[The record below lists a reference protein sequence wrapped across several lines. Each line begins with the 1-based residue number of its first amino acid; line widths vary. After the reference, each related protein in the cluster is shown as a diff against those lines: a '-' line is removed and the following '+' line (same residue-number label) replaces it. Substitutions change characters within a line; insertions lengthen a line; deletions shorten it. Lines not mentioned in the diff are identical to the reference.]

1 MLTTEEIL
9 KLFPSFDRP
18 LAEMIA
24 QHGSLR
30 HFSEGTR
37 LIKTGQPIRSI
48 LLITAGLVKLS
59 REEEDGG
66 EFFMYY
72 LQPGQ
77 ACALSL
83 MCTAK
88 DQRSQVTAVATEDT
102 EALAVPVTLMDELM
116 REHRRWYTYVLE
128 TYRSR
133 FGELLNTID
142 QIAFR
147 NMDHR
152 LLFYL
157 RKQQEVSGTKKINIS
172 NTAIA
177 RELNSSREVISR
189 LMKQLAEKGYIAQH
203 KGYIEI
209 MKLPD

>member
-1 MLTTEEIL
+1 MITTEEIL
-9 KLFPSFDRP
+9 GLFPSFDRP
-18 LAEMIA
+18 LAETIA
-24 QHGSLR
+24 QHASLQR
-30 HFSEGTR
+30 FREGTT
-37 LIKTGQPIRSI
+37 LIRTGQQIRSI

-88 DQRSQVTAVATEDT
+88 DQRSEVTAVATEDT
-102 EALAVPVTLMDELM
+102 EALAIPVALMDTLM
-116 REHRRWYTYVLE
+116 REHRRWYVYVLE

-147 NMDHR
+147 NMDQR

-157 RKQQEVSGTKKINIS
+157 KKQQEVSGTARLSLS

-177 RELNSSREVISR
+177 KELNSSREVISR
-189 LMKQLAEKGYIAQH
+189 LMKQLAEKGYITQH
-203 KGYIEI
+203 KGYTEI
-209 MKLPD
+209 LKLPG